1 MNIMATRWGNVL
13 GILRPL
19 GVIPHLL
26 GWPRA
31 PREGKDWVRA
41 EQIIICMRFGL
52 WAVLGSGE
60 IVGNMTMGQTDNNI
74 DRQAVYSK

>member
-1 MNIMATRWGNVL
+1 MLHVKAKM
-13 GILRPL
+13 
-19 GVIPHLL
+19 
-26 GWPRA
+26 
-31 PREGKDWVRA
+31 WVRA